1 MKLKKFIGIALFLS
15 ICLAGKLEFER
26 FTIDD
31 GLSQNT
37 VYKVFQDSRGYIWLG
52 TQGGLDRFNGYEFK
66 HYEHE
71 SNDSTSIVNG
81 WIRAINEDQDGIIW
95 IGTVDGNFGWFD
107 PYDEIGGEIDLFE
120 EHPEFERPSYIYDIL
135 FHGNYIFLTT
145 LGSGLCRY
153 DRTDGSTLWY
163 NEDSTSEHYIKDRVF
178 TDMFSIS
185 EDEILLGDRSLI
197 ILNTKTNEHS
207 EPYNELLEEKLGLPF
222 DSIKVSAIT
231 RGRNGEL
238 FIGTW
243 SDHGLI
249 ILNEKDKSLS
259 QYFPLP
265 PDPTSGKVPR
275 TMIGEIAIDRLGK
288 LWMPLFNVGLA
299 NFSLDHNTFEIHRPD
314 GKNTASLSD
323 PQIESIIMDNS
334 GAIWLGAA
342 RSLMK
347 YDSEKKKFNLIS
359 TTEKADIQSSFNEK
373 WGLFID
379 SNDDLWTGSIYRG
392 SGIDVIDM
400 KTKSVINHVP
410 PNANEQRGISM
421 WSVAEDAD
429 GRIWGRTQYDI
440 FVSDKSKKNFESVW
454 DRSNVTIKETGPIR
468 TFMLGIDN
476 RFWVFS
482 EKKTW
487 WVEFLQDSIRWIDA
501 SSRKGNL
508 KDLFNI
514 GGRGYRHKT
523 NVKNNSYLFV
533 KEGNTRIGRSR
544 QLLSVSYE
552 NFKIDTIYDHVTADK
567 KIPGF
572 GAVTHINQSKDG
584 MYWLTTY
591 GEGFSRFD
599 ISSGEFIHYGIND
612 GLPNSY
618 IYCIYED
625 QSGYMWMSSNYGII
639 RFDPKTETFR
649 QFGIAD
655 GIQNF
660 EYNSESHAQAKDG
673 TLFFGGL
680 SGANYFNPNS
690 LEDNPNEPTILIES
704 FSKSDSIFA
713 IHKSNNSNE
722 IYNIYYYEKDLSFNF
737 ASIDYRN
744 PERNQHAYMMEGYD
758 DYWNYSNSRRYAS
771 YTNLPAGDYIFKVK
785 GSNNDQVWN
794 NEGASLNIKIHPA
807 PWETTWAYMLYFA
820 TTGVGIFGYIRRQR
834 RLHAHAMEEQR
845 REEELEEARQFQMD
859 MLPDS
864 TPDILDL
871 DIAATI
877 QTASEVGGDYYD
889 FFPESDGKSLYV
901 VVGDATGHGMTAGMM
916 VSITKAGLYGIPSIP
931 PNDVT
936 ERLNRVIKN
945 IDLGLNR
952 MAINVARF
960 WNDKIEF
967 TSAAMPPAYHYH
979 SDTGKVDEILIGGL
993 PLGSLQDETFD
1004 LLEIDFK
1011 KGDSLVF
1018 ISDGL
1023 PEATNNSGEMLDYQ
1037 SVMDCVEANGNQDAE
1052 EQKQA
1057 LLDLGTAWLGDLR
1070 NQDDITIVVVK
1081 KK

>member
-1 MKLKKFIGIALFLS
+1 MKLKRFIGIALFFS

-71 SNDSTSIVNG
+71 SSDSTSIVNG
-81 WIRAINEDQDGIIW
+81 WIRAINEDADGLLW
-95 IGTVDGNFGWFD
+95 LGTTGGNLGWFN
-107 PYDEIGGEIDLFE
+107 PYDEVGGEIDLYE
-120 EHPEFERPSYIYDIL
+120 GHPEFERPNYIYDIL

-153 DRTDGSTLWY
+153 DRTNGSTLWY

-197 ILNTKTNEHS
+197 ILNTKTNKHS

-249 ILNEKDKSLS
+249 KLNSKEKSIS
-259 QYFPLP
+259 QHFPLP
-265 PDPTSGKVPR
+265 IDSASGKVPR
-275 TMIGEIAIDRLGK
+275 TMIGEITIDRTGE
-288 LWMPLFNVGLA
+288 LWMPLFNVGVA
-299 NFSLDHNTFEIHRPD
+299 KFDQTNDTFTVVRPD
-314 GKNTASLSD
+314 SKNPFSISD
-323 PQIESIIMDNS
+323 SQVESIMMDNS
-334 GAIWLGAA
+334 GTIWLGAA

-347 YDSEKKKFNLIS
+347 HDSDKKKFNLIS
-359 TTEKADIQSSFNEK
+359 NSEKSDIKSSFNEK

-379 SNDDLWTGSIYRG
+379 SDENLWTGSVYRG

-400 KTKSVINHVP
+400 KTKSVKNHIP
-410 PNANEQRGISM
+410 QNANNGRGISM
-421 WSVAEDAD
+421 WSVAEDAE

-440 FVSDKSKKNFESVW
+440 FVSDKNKMNFRSVW
-454 DRSNVTIKETGPIR
+454 DISNISIKETGPVWK
-468 TFMLGIDN
+468 FMLGVED
-476 RFWVFS
+476 RLWVFS

-487 WVEFLQDSIRWIDA
+487 WVKFDGDSVRWTDA
-501 SSRKGNL
+501 SSMKKNL
-508 KDLFNI
+508 KDLSNI
-514 GGRGYRHKT
+514 NGIGTHHYSNIDDNFYITIKNSTTNFGG
-523 NVKNNSYLFV
+523 S
-533 KEGNTRIGRSR
+533 E
-544 QLLSVSYE
+544 QLLLVSHD
-552 NFKIDTIYDHVTADK
+552 NFKVDTVYDHNTSK
-567 KIPGF
+567 EKIPGF
-572 GAVTHINQSKDG
+572 GSITHINQSKNG
-584 MYWLTTY
+584 LYWLTTY
-591 GEGFSRFD
+591 GEGFSSFNMVTKE
-599 ISSGEFIHYGIND
+599 INHFGIND

-649 QFGIAD
+649 QFGMAD

-660 EYNSESHAQAKDG
+660 EYNAESHAQAKNG

-690 LEDNPNEPTILIES
+690 LRDNPNKPMVLIES

-713 IHKSNNSNE
+713 VHKSDNSSE

-737 ASIDYRN
+737 AAIDFRN
-744 PERNQHAYMMEGYD
+744 PSRNQHAYMMDGYD

-807 PWETTWAYMLYFA
+807 PWETKWAYMLYLA

-967 TSAAMPPAYHYH
+967 TSAAMPPAYHYR

>member
-1 MKLKKFIGIALFLS
+1 MKLKKFISITLFLS
-15 ICLAGKLEFER
+15 LCFAGKLEFER

-37 VYKVFQDSRGYIWLG
+37 VYKVFQDSRGYLWLG
-52 TQGGLDRFNGYEFK
+52 TQGGLDRYNGYEFK

-81 WIRAINEDQDGIIW
+81 WIRSINEDEDGLLW
-95 IGTVDGNFGWFD
+95 LGTLNGNFGWFD
-107 PYDEIGGEIDLFE
+107 PYEEIGGTIDLFE
-120 EHPEFERPSYIYDIL
+120 NHPEFSRPSYIYDIL
-135 FHGNYIFLTT
+135 FHNEFIFLTT

-153 DRTDGSTLWY
+153 DRSNGSTLWY
-163 NEDSTSEHYIKDRVF
+163 SEDSTSEHYIKDRVF

-185 EDEILLGDRSLI
+185 ENEILFGDRSLM
-197 ILNTKTNEHS
+197 ILNTKTNKHS
-207 EPYNELLEEKLGLPF
+207 EPYNDLIEEKLGIPF

-231 RGRNGEL
+231 RDENGNL

-249 ILNEKDKSLS
+249 ILNPNDQSVS
-259 QYFPLP
+259 QHFPLP
-265 PDPTSGKVPR
+265 LDPTSGKVPR
-275 TMIGEIAIDRLGK
+275 TMIGEIAIDRIGK
-288 LWMPLFNVGLA
+288 LWMPVFNVGLA
-299 NFSLDHNTFEIHRPD
+299 NFNLDSKTFEIHRPD
-314 GKNTASLSD
+314 PKNTASLSD
-323 PQIESIIMDNS
+323 PQIESIMMDNS

-347 YDSEKKKFNLIS
+347 HDSEKKKFNLIS
-359 TTEKADIQSSFNEK
+359 SSEKADVQSSFNEM

-379 SNDDLWTGSIYRG
+379 SDKNLWTGSVYRG
-392 SGIDVIDM
+392 NGIDVIDM
-400 KTKSVINHVP
+400 ETNLVTNHVT
-410 PNANEQRGISM
+410 PNANEERGISM
-421 WSVAEDAD
+421 WYIAEDSE
-429 GRIWGRTQYDI
+429 GRIWGRTMYDL
-440 FVSDKSKKNFESVW
+440 FVSDKNKMNFESVW
-454 DRSNVTIKETGPIR
+454 KRSNVSIKETGDING
-468 TFMLGIDN
+468 FILGKDN
-476 RFWVFS
+476 KFWIFS
-482 EKKTW
+482 SKKTW
-487 WVEFLQDSIRWIDA
+487 WVSFEEDSILWVDA
-501 SSRKGNL
+501 SSIQKNL
-508 KDLFNI
+508 KDVFNI
-514 GGRGYRHKT
+514 GGYYF
-523 NVKNNSYLFV
+523 NSNKNNADSYLFI
-533 KEGNTRIGRSR
+533 KNGGGRFGR
-544 QLLSVSYE
+544 AHQLLSVSYKD
-552 NFKIDTIYDHVTADK
+552 FSVDTLYDDLTAEK

-572 GAVTHINQSKDG
+572 GTFTHINQSSDG

-591 GEGFSRFD
+591 GEGFTRYDMSTGD
-599 ISSGEFIHYGIND
+599 IKHYGIND

-618 IYCIYED
+618 LYCIFED
-625 QSGYMWMSSNYGII
+625 KSGYLWMSSNYGII
-639 RFDPKTETFR
+639 RFDPKSESFR

-660 EYNSESHAQAKDG
+660 EYNSESFAQGDDG

-680 SGANYFNPNS
+680 SGANYFNPNT
-690 LEDNPNEPTILIES
+690 LKDNPNEPIILIES

-713 IHKSNNSNE
+713 VHKSNNSNE
-722 IYNIYYYEKDLSFNF
+722 LYNIYYYEKDLSFNF
-737 ASIDYRN
+737 AAIDFRN
-744 PERNQHAYMMEGYD
+744 PSRNQHAYMMEGYD
-758 DYWNYSNSRRYAS
+758 DYWHYSNDRRYAS
-771 YTNLPAGDYIFKVK
+771 YTNLPPGDYTFRVK
-785 GSNNDQVWN
+785 GSNNDEVWN
-794 NEGASLNIKIHPA
+794 KEGASLNIRIHPA
-807 PWETTWAYMLYFA
+807 PWETTWAYIIYFA
-820 TTGVGIFGYIRRQR
+820 TTGVGIVGYIRRQR

-845 REEELEEARQFQMD
+845 KEEELEEARQFQMD

-889 FFPESDGKSLYV
+889 FFPEKDNKSLYV

-936 ERLNRVIKN
+936 KRLNRVIKN
-945 IDLGLNR
+945 IDLGWNR

-960 WNDKIEF
+960 WDDKVEF

-979 SDTGKVDEILIGGL
+979 SDTGKVDEILIEGL
-993 PLGSLQDETFD
+993 PLGSLQDETFE
-1004 LLEIDFK
+1004 LVEIDFK

-1023 PEATNNSGEMLDYQ
+1023 PEATNISDQMLDYQ
-1037 SVMDCVEANGNQDAE
+1037 PVMDCVQAHGTQNAE
-1052 EQKQA
+1052 DQKQA

-1081 KK
+1081 KN

>member
-1 MKLKKFIGIALFLS
+1 MKLKRFIGIALFLS

-71 SNDSTSIVNG
+71 SSDSTSIVNG
-81 WIRAINEDQDGIIW
+81 WIRAINEDADGLLW
-95 IGTVDGNFGWFD
+95 LGTTGGNLGWFN
-107 PYDEIGGEIDLFE
+107 PYDEVGGEIDLYE
-120 EHPEFERPSYIYDIL
+120 GHPEFERPNYIYDIL

-153 DRTDGSTLWY
+153 DRTNGSTLWY

-185 EDEILLGDRSLI
+185 EDEILLGDRSII
-197 ILNTKTNEHS
+197 ILNTKTNKHS

-222 DSIKVSAIT
+222 DSIKVSSIT
-231 RGRNGEL
+231 QGENGDL
-238 FIGTW
+238 IIGTW

-249 ILNEKDKSLS
+249 KLNSKEKSIS
-259 QYFPLP
+259 QHFPLP
-265 PDPTSGKVPR
+265 IDSASGKVPR
-275 TMIGEIAIDRLGK
+275 TMIGEITIDRTGE
-288 LWMPLFNVGLA
+288 LWMPLFNVGVA
-299 NFSLDHNTFEIHRPD
+299 KFDQTNDTFTVVRPD
-314 GKNTASLSD
+314 SKNPFSISD
-323 PQIESIIMDNS
+323 SQVESIMMDNS
-334 GAIWLGAA
+334 GTIWLGAA

-347 YDSEKKKFNLIS
+347 HDPDKKKFNLIS
-359 TTEKADIQSSFNEK
+359 NSEKSDIKSSFNEK

-379 SNDDLWTGSIYRG
+379 SDENLWTGSVYRG

-400 KTKSVINHVP
+400 KTKSVKNHIP
-410 PNANEQRGISM
+410 QNANNGRGISM
-421 WSVAEDAD
+421 WSVAEDAE

-440 FVSDKSKKNFESVW
+440 FVSDKNKMNFRSVW
-454 DRSNVTIKETGPIR
+454 DISNISIKETGPVWK
-468 TFMLGIDN
+468 FMLGVED
-476 RFWVFS
+476 RLWVFS

-487 WVEFLQDSIRWIDA
+487 WVKFDGDSVRWTDA
-501 SSRKGNL
+501 SSMKKNL
-508 KDLFNI
+508 KDLSNI
-514 GGRGYRHKT
+514 NGIGTHHYSNIDDNFYITIKNSTTNFGG
-523 NVKNNSYLFV
+523 S
-533 KEGNTRIGRSR
+533 E
-544 QLLSVSYE
+544 QLLLVSHD
-552 NFKIDTIYDHVTADK
+552 NFKVDTVYDHNTSK
-567 KIPGF
+567 EKIPGF
-572 GAVTHINQSKDG
+572 GSITHINQSKNG
-584 MYWLTTY
+584 LYWLTTY
-591 GEGFSRFD
+591 GEGFSSFNMVTKE
-599 ISSGEFIHYGIND
+599 INHFGIND

-649 QFGIAD
+649 QFGMAD

-660 EYNSESHAQAKDG
+660 EYNAESHAQAKNG

-690 LEDNPNEPTILIES
+690 LRDNPNKPMVLIES
-704 FSKSDSIFA
+704 FSKSDSTFA
-713 IHKSNNSNE
+713 VHKSDNSSE

-737 ASIDYRN
+737 AAIDFRN
-744 PERNQHAYMMEGYD
+744 PSRNQHAYMMEGYD

-807 PWETTWAYMLYFA
+807 PWETTWAYMLYLA

>member
-1 MKLKKFIGIALFLS
+1 MKLKKFVSITLFLS
-15 ICLAGKLEFER
+15 ICLASKLEFER

-71 SNDSTSIVNG
+71 SSDSTSIVNG
-81 WIRAINEDQDGIIW
+81 WIRAINEDADGLLW
-95 IGTVDGNFGWFD
+95 LGTTGGNLGWFN
-107 PYDEIGGEIDLFE
+107 PYDEVGGEIDLYE
-120 EHPEFERPSYIYDIL
+120 DHPEFEKPSYIHDIL
-135 FHGNYIFLTT
+135 FHGKYIFLTT

-163 NEDSTSEHYIKDRVF
+163 SEDSTSEHYIKDRIF
-178 TDMFSIS
+178 TNMFTVS
-185 EDEILLGDRSLI
+185 ENEILLGDRSII
-197 ILNTKTNEHS
+197 ILNTKTNKHS
-207 EPYNELLEEKLGLPF
+207 EPYNYLIEEELGVPF
-222 DSIKVSAIT
+222 DSIKVSSIT
-231 RGRNGEL
+231 QGENSDL

-243 SDHGLI
+243 SDHGLLT
-249 ILNEKDKSLS
+249 LNSKEKSIS
-259 QYFPLP
+259 QHFPLP
-265 PDPTSGKVPR
+265 IDSASGKVPR
-275 TMIGEIAIDRLGK
+275 TMIGEITIDRTGD
-288 LWMPLFNVGLA
+288 LWMPLFNVGVA
-299 NFSLDHNTFEIHRPD
+299 KFDQTNETFTIIRPD
-314 GKNTASLSD
+314 SKNPFSISD
-323 PQIESIIMDNS
+323 SQVESIMMDNS
-334 GAIWLGAA
+334 GTIWLGAA

-347 YDSEKKKFNLIS
+347 HDPDKKKFNLIS
-359 TTEKADIQSSFNEK
+359 NSEKSDIKSSFNEK

-379 SNDDLWTGSIYRG
+379 SDENLWTGSVYRG

-400 KTKSVINHVP
+400 KTKSVKNYIP
-410 PNANEQRGISM
+410 QKANKGRGISM
-421 WSVAEDAD
+421 WSVAEDAE

-440 FVSDKSKKNFESVW
+440 FVSDKNKMNFRSVW
-454 DRSNVTIKETGPIR
+454 DISNISIKETGPVWK
-468 TFMLGIDN
+468 FMLGVED
-476 RFWVFS
+476 RLWVFS

-487 WVEFLQDSIRWIDA
+487 WVKFDGDSVRWTDA
-501 SSRKGNL
+501 SSMKKNL
-508 KDLFNI
+508 KDLSNI
-514 GGRGYRHKT
+514 NGIGTHHYSNIDDNFYITIKNSTTNFGG
-523 NVKNNSYLFV
+523 S
-533 KEGNTRIGRSR
+533 E
-544 QLLSVSYE
+544 QLLLVSHD
-552 NFKIDTIYDHVTADK
+552 NFKVDTVYDHSTSK
-567 KIPGF
+567 EKIPGF
-572 GAVTHINQSKDG
+572 GSITHINQSKNG
-584 MYWLTTY
+584 LYWLTTY
-591 GEGFSRFD
+591 GEGFSSFD
-599 ISSGEFIHYGIND
+599 MVTKEINHFGIND

-649 QFGIAD
+649 QFGMAD

-660 EYNSESHAQAKDG
+660 EYNAESHAQAKDG

-690 LEDNPNEPTILIES
+690 LRDNPNKPMVLIES

-713 IHKSNNSNE
+713 VHKSNNSSE

-737 ASIDYRN
+737 AAIDFRN
-744 PERNQHAYMMEGYD
+744 PSRNQHAYMMEGYD

-771 YTNLPAGDYIFKVK
+771 YTNLPAGDYTFKVK

-807 PWETTWAYMLYFA
+807 PWETTWAYMLYLA

-859 MLPDS
+859 MLPNS

-889 FFPESDGKSLYV
+889 FFPNSDGKSLYV

-967 TSAAMPPAYHYH
+967 TSAAMPPAYHYR

-1037 SVMDCVEANGNQDAE
+1037 SVMDCVEANGDQDAE